1 MHIHILAVGQKMPAW
16 VSTGYDEFV
25 KRLPKE
31 FTPLLKE
38 IPPGRR
44 SKNSDLKRAIEEE
57 SERILQ
63 AIPKDCFVVALDER
77 GKSWTT
83 RQLADQMSDW
93 TSSGRD
99 VALIVGGPDGL
110 SAEVKKRAELK
121 WSLSALTLP
130 HALVRVV
137 LAEQLYRAWSLIT
150 NHPYHR
156 D

>member
-1 MHIHILAVGQKMPAW
+1 MPAW
-16 VSTGYDEFV
+16 VSTGYDEFI

-63 AIPKDCFVVALDER
+63 AIPKDCVVVALDER

-93 TSSGRD
+93 TGSGRD

-110 SAEVKKRAELK
+110 SAEVKQRADLK

>member
-16 VSTGYDEFV
+16 VSSGYDEFI

-31 FTPLLKE
+31 FTPILKE

-44 SKNSDLKRAIEEE
+44 SKNSDLKRAIAEE
-57 SERILQ
+57 SVRILQ
-63 AIPKDCFVVALDER
+63 AIPKDCTVIALDENGR
-77 GKSWTT
+77 SWTT
-83 RQLADQMSDW
+83 RKLAEQMEDW
-93 TSSGRD
+93 AGSGRD
-99 VALIVGGPDGL
+99 VALIIGGADGL
-110 SAEVKKRAELK
+110 SNEVKQRADLS

-137 LAEQLYRAWSLIT
+137 LAEQLYRAWSLMT
-150 NHPYHR
+150 HHPYHR

>member
-16 VSTGYDEFV
+16 VSTGYDEFI

-63 AIPKDCFVVALDER
+63 AIPKDCLVVALDER

-110 SAEVKKRAELK
+110 SAEVKQRAELK

>member
-16 VSTGYDEFV
+16 VNSGYDEFI

-31 FTPLLKE
+31 FTPQLKE

-63 AIPKDCFVVALDER
+63 ALPKNCLVVALDEH
-77 GKSWTT
+77 GKSWST
-83 RQLADQMSDW
+83 RHLAEKMADW
-93 TSSGRD
+93 TCSGRNI
-99 VALIVGGPDGL
+99 ALIVGGADGL
-110 SAEVKKRAELK
+110 SNAVKQRADMT

-137 LAEQLYRAWSLIT
+137 LAEQLYRAWSLIA

>member
-1 MHIHILAVGQKMPAW
+1 MHIHIIAVGQKMPAW
-16 VSTGYDEFV
+16 VSTGYDEFI

-44 SKNSDLKRAIEEE
+44 SKNSDLKRAIAEE

-63 AIPKDCFVVALDER
+63 AIPKDCLVVALDER
-77 GKSWTT
+77 GKSWST

-93 TSSGRD
+93 TGSGRD
-99 VALIVGGPDGL
+99 VALIVGGADGL
-110 SAEVKKRAELK
+110 SAEVKQRANMT

-137 LAEQLYRAWSLIT
+137 LAEQLYRAWSLMT

>member
-16 VSTGYDEFV
+16 VSTGYDEFI

-31 FTPLLKE
+31 FTPQLKE

-63 AIPKDCFVVALDER
+63 AIPKDCLVVALDER

-83 RQLADQMSDW
+83 RQLAEQMSDW

-99 VALIVGGPDGL
+99 VALVVGGPDGL
-110 SAEVKKRAELK
+110 SAEVKQRAELT

>member
-1 MHIHILAVGQKMPAW
+1 MPAW
-16 VSTGYDEFV
+16 VSTGYDEFI

-63 AIPKDCFVVALDER
+63 AIPKDCLVVALDER

-83 RQLADQMSDW
+83 RQLANQMSDW
-93 TSSGRD
+93 TNSGRD

-110 SAEVKKRAELK
+110 SAEVKQRADLK

>member
-16 VSTGYDEFV
+16 VSHGYDEFI

-44 SKNSDLKRAIEEE
+44 SKSSDPKRAIEEE

-63 AIPKDCFVVALDER
+63 ALPKDCLVVALDER
-77 GKSWTT
+77 GKSWST
-83 RQLADQMSDW
+83 RQLAEKMADW
-93 TSSGRD
+93 TGSGRD
-99 VALIVGGPDGL
+99 VALIVGGADGL
-110 SAEVKKRAELK
+110 SQAVKQRADMK

-137 LAEQLYRAWSLIT
+137 LAEQLYRAWTIMT

>member
-1 MHIHILAVGQKMPAW
+1 MHIHIIAVGQKMPAW
-16 VSTGYDEFV
+16 VSSGYDEFI

-31 FTPLLKE
+31 FTPILKE
-38 IPPGRR
+38 IVPGRR
-44 SKNSDLKRAIEEE
+44 SKNSDLQRAIEEE
-57 SERILQ
+57 GDRILQ
-63 AIPKDCFVVALDER
+63 AIPRDCLVVALDER
-77 GKSWTT
+77 GKPWTT

-93 TSSGRD
+93 TGSGRD
-99 VALIVGGPDGL
+99 VALIIGGADGL
-110 SAEVKKRAELK
+110 AKSVKQRADMN

>member
-1 MHIHILAVGQKMPAW
+1 MPAW
-16 VSTGYDEFV
+16 VSSGYDEFI

-31 FTPLLKE
+31 FTPILKE
-38 IPPGRR
+38 ISPGRR
-44 SKNSDLKRAIEEE
+44 SKNSDLKRAIAEE
-57 SERILQ
+57 SERLLQ
-63 AIPKDCFVVALDER
+63 AIPKDCTVIALDEK

-83 RQLADQMSDW
+83 RQLAEQMSEW
-93 TSSGRD
+93 TSSGCD
-99 VALIVGGPDGL
+99 VVLIIGGPDGL
-110 SAEVKKRAELK
+110 SNEVKQRADLK

-137 LAEQLYRAWSLIT
+137 LAEQLYRGWSLIT

>member
-1 MHIHILAVGQKMPAW
+1 MPAW
-16 VSTGYDEFV
+16 VSTGYDEFI

-63 AIPKDCFVVALDER
+63 AIPKDCLVVALDER

-83 RQLADQMSDW
+83 RQLAEQMSDW

-99 VALIVGGPDGL
+99 IALVVGGPDGL
-110 SAEVKKRAELK
+110 SAEVKQRADLK

>member
-16 VSTGYDEFV
+16 VSTGYDEFI

-44 SKNSDLKRAIEEE
+44 SKNSDLKRAIAEE

-63 AIPKDCFVVALDER
+63 AIPKDCLVVALDEK

-83 RQLADQMSDW
+83 RQLAEQMSDW

-99 VALIVGGPDGL
+99 IALIVGGPDGL
-110 SAEVKKRAELK
+110 STEIKQRADMK

-130 HALVRVV
+130 HALVRVL

>member
-1 MHIHILAVGQKMPAW
+1 MPAW
-16 VSTGYDEFV
+16 VSTGYDEFI

-63 AIPKDCFVVALDER
+63 AIPKDCLVVALDER

-110 SAEVKKRAELK
+110 SAEVKQRADLK

>member
-16 VSTGYDEFV
+16 VSSGYDEFI

-31 FTPLLKE
+31 FTPILKE

-44 SKNSDLKRAIEEE
+44 SKNSDLKRAIAEE
-57 SERILQ
+57 SERLLQ
-63 AIPKDCFVVALDER
+63 AIPKDCTVIALDEN
-77 GKSWTT
+77 GKAWTT

-93 TSSGRD
+93 TSSGLD
-99 VALIVGGPDGL
+99 VALIIGGPDGL
-110 SAEVKKRAELK
+110 SREVKQRADK
-121 WSLSALTLP
+121 TWSLSALTLP

-137 LAEQLYRAWSLIT
+137 LAEQLYRGWSLIT

>member
-16 VSTGYDEFV
+16 VSSGYDEFI

-38 IPPGRR
+38 LPPGRR
-44 SKNSDLKRAIEEE
+44 SRNSDPKRAIEEE
-57 SERILQ
+57 SARILQ
-63 AIPKDCFVVALDER
+63 GLPKDCLVIALDEQ
-77 GKSWTT
+77 GKSWST
-83 RQLADQMSDW
+83 RQLADQMADW
-93 TSSGRD
+93 TGSGRD
-99 VALIVGGPDGL
+99 VALIIGGADGL
-110 SAEVKKRAELK
+110 SPAVKQRADMK

-137 LAEQLYRAWSLIT
+137 LAEQLYRAWTLIT
-150 NHPYHR
+150 KHPYHR

>member
-1 MHIHILAVGQKMPAW
+1 MHIHILAVGQKMPTW
-16 VSTGYDEFV
+16 VSNGYDEFV

-44 SKNSDLKRAIEEE
+44 TKNSDLKRAIEEE

-63 AIPKDCFVVALDER
+63 ALPKDCLVVALDER
-77 GKSWTT
+77 GKSWST
-83 RQLADQMSDW
+83 RQLAEQMSDW
-93 TSSGRD
+93 TSAGRD
-99 VALIVGGPDGL
+99 VALIVGGADGL
-110 SAEVKKRAELK
+110 SDMVKQRADLT

>member
-1 MHIHILAVGQKMPAW
+1 MPAW
-16 VSTGYDEFV
+16 VSSGYDEFI

-31 FTPLLKE
+31 FTPILKE

-44 SKNSDLKRAIEEE
+44 SKNSDLKRAIAEE
-57 SERILQ
+57 SERILHS
-63 AIPKDCFVVALDER
+63 IPKYCTVIALDEN

-83 RQLADQMSDW
+83 RKLADQMADW
-93 TSSGRD
+93 TGSGRD
-99 VALIVGGPDGL
+99 VALIIGGADGL
-110 SAEVKKRAELK
+110 SKEVKQRADLT

-137 LAEQLYRAWSLIT
+137 LAEQLYRSWSLIT

>member
-1 MHIHILAVGQKMPAW
+1 MHIHIIAVGQKMPAW
-16 VSTGYDEFV
+16 VGTGYDEFI

-63 AIPKDCFVVALDER
+63 AIPKDCLVVALDER
-77 GKSWTT
+77 GKPWTT
-83 RQLADQMSDW
+83 RQLAEQMSDW

-110 SAEVKKRAELK
+110 SAEVKQRADLK

>member
-1 MHIHILAVGQKMPAW
+1 MPAW
-16 VSTGYDEFV
+16 VSSGYEEFI

-44 SKNSDLKRAIEEE
+44 SKSSDLKRAIAEE
-57 SERILQ
+57 SQRILQ
-63 AIPKDCFVVALDER
+63 AIPKDCRVIALDENGR
-77 GKSWTT
+77 SWTT
-83 RQLADQMSDW
+83 RKLADQMAQW
-93 TSSGRD
+93 AGSGRD
-99 VALIVGGPDGL
+99 VALIIGGADGL
-110 SAEVKKRAELK
+110 SDEVKQRADLT

-137 LAEQLYRAWSLIT
+137 LAEQLYRGWSLIS

>member
-1 MHIHILAVGQKMPAW
+1 MPTW
-16 VSTGYDEFV
+16 VSNGYDEFI

-44 SKNSDLKRAIEEE
+44 SKNSDLKRAIAEE
-57 SERILQ
+57 SGRILQ
-63 AIPKDCFVVALDER
+63 AIPKDCRVIALDEN

-83 RQLADQMSDW
+83 RKLADQMSDW
-93 TSSGRD
+93 ASSGRD
-99 VALIVGGPDGL
+99 VALIIGGADGL
-110 SAEVKKRAELK
+110 SHEVKQRADMT

-137 LAEQLYRAWSLIT
+137 LAEQLYRAWSLMT

>member
-16 VSTGYDEFV
+16 VSTGYDEFI

-63 AIPKDCFVVALDER
+63 AIPKDCVVVALDER

-93 TSSGRD
+93 TGSGRD

-110 SAEVKKRAELK
+110 SAEVKQRADLK